1 MEGKQTS
8 VGLEAYEL
16 AAEFTRLGREAVA
29 EAKEESRRLGVPN
42 TCSINGRIYYELP
55 NGELSLEDPGV
66 TPPNNSSAAP

>member
-1 MEGKQTS
+1 MSDRSEGNS
-8 VGLEAYEL
+8 VSLKAYEL

-29 EAKEESRRLGVPN
+29 QAKEEGSRLGVPN

-66 TPPNNSSAAP
+66 SPAAKQ

>member
-1 MEGKQTS
+1 MESKQTS

-42 TCSINGRIYYELP
+42 TCSINGRIYYELS

-66 TPPNNSSAAP
+66 TPPTKE

>member
-1 MEGKQTS
+1 MEKKQTS
-8 VGLEAYEL
+8 IGLEAYEL

-29 EAKEESRRLGVPN
+29 QAKEDSRRLGVPN

-66 TPPNNSSAAP
+66 STRPADAQ

>member
-1 MEGKQTS
+1 MGTKRKS

-66 TPPNNSSAAP
+66 TPPAEHS